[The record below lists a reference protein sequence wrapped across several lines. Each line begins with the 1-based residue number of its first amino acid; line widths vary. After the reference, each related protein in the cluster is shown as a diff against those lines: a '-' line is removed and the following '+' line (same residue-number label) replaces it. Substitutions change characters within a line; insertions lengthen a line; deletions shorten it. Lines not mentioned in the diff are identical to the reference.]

1 MSENRNQNKA
11 IKFVEKFYYSN
22 CVNSAPLK
30 EGKQGKCMILVDAQR
45 TEIPYT
51 YMTGKS
57 LQINIVVDSYSKFY
71 SAKITLEV
79 KTNLIT

>member
-1 MSENRNQNKA
+1 
-11 IKFVEKFYYSN
+11 
-22 CVNSAPLK
+22 
-30 EGKQGKCMILVDAQR
+30 MILADAQR

-57 LQINIVVDSYSKFY
+57 LQINIVVDSYDKLY